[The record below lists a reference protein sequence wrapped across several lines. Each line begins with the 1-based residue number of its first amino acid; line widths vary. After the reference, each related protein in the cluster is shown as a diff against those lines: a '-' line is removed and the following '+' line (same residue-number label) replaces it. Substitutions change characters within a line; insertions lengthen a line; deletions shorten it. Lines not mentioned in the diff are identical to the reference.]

1 MKRGLHGE
9 VKEDTHGE
17 GTYGEETTRRMER
30 GIHKEGANTEWG
42 EWIHTKKE
50 RRILGEG
57 GGGGGGGGGHGEG
70 TQENTRVNNQQLTNC
85 FILFSDE
92 LLQNTIYSD
101 QLYPI

>member
-1 MKRGLHGE
+1 MERGLHGE
-9 VKEDTHGE
+9 VKENTHGE
-17 GTYGEETTRRMER
+17 GTYGEWRG

-42 EWIHTKKE
+42 EGIHTKKE
-50 RRILGEG
+50 RRTHGEG
-57 GGGGGGGGGHGEG
+57 GGAHGEG